1 MSNSTTDLGK
11 ESIGR
16 LLLKLATPS
25 IIAQLVNVLYNIV
38 DRIFIGRMQNG
49 DVAMAGIGV
58 AFPIVLLVSAFAAF
72 VGMGGAPL
80 AAIKMGEKD
89 NNEAEKI
96 MTNSFSV
103 LLIIAG
109 ILTVIFMIFK
119 EPILWK
125 FGASESTMKYATD
138 YLGIYLIGTVFVQ
151 IALGMNPFVNTQGF
165 AKIGMMTVTIGAI
178 INIILDPILIFGLNM
193 GVKGAAVATIVAQA
207 VSAIW
212 VLRFLTGK
220 KTILKLRKKYLK
232 IDIKTMKPVF
242 ALGIAPFIMQS
253 TESLV
258 LVSLNSQLQ
267 KYGGDLAIGAMTIMS
282 SIMQII
288 TMPLM
293 GLTQG
298 AQPIISYNYGA
309 KNLDRVK
316 KTFKLLLLTCLS
328 YSTLI
333 VILLML
339 FPDFFVSIF
348 NNKPELM
355 EITTWSIEIYFAGM
369 FIFGA
374 QIACQ
379 QTFLA
384 LGRAKISLFLAL
396 LRKVVLL
403 VPLIFILPNF
413 TENGLFGVLLAE
425 PVADIIACATTVI
438 SFAVFYKNTL
448 SNMKTD
454 ESDIISAYSHNNN

>member
-125 FGASESTMKYATD
+125 FGASESTIKYATD

-355 EITTWSIEIYFAGM
+355 ELTTWSIEIYFAGM

>member
-125 FGASESTMKYATD
+125 FGASESTIKYATD

-178 INIILDPILIFGLNM
+178 INIILDPILIFTFDM
-193 GVKGAAVATIVAQA
+193 GVKGAALASIIAQG
-207 VSAIW
+207 VSTLFA
-212 VLRFLTGK
+212 LNFLFGK
-220 KTILKLRKKYLK
+220 KSILKIRKKYLK
-232 IDIKTMKPVF
+232 LDKKIVGSIL
-242 ALGIAPFIMQS
+242 ALGIAPFIMQA

-258 LVSLNSQLQ
+258 LVSLNNQLSRF
-267 KYGGDLAIGAMTIMS
+267 GGDLAIGAMTIMS

-333 VILLML
+333 VVLLML

-454 ESDIISAYSHNNN
+454 ESDIVSAYSHNNN

>member
-1 MSNSTTDLGK
+1 
-11 ESIGR
+11 
-16 LLLKLATPS
+16 
-25 IIAQLVNVLYNIV
+25 
-38 DRIFIGRMQNG
+38 MQ
-49 DVAMAGIGV
+49 A
-58 AFPIVLLVSAFAAF
+58 
-72 VGMGGAPL
+72 
-80 AAIKMGEKD
+80 
-89 NNEAEKI
+89 
-96 MTNSFSV
+96 
-103 LLIIAG
+103 
-109 ILTVIFMIFK
+109 
-119 EPILWK
+119 
-125 FGASESTMKYATD
+125 
-138 YLGIYLIGTVFVQ
+138 
-151 IALGMNPFVNTQGF
+151 
-165 AKIGMMTVTIGAI
+165 
-178 INIILDPILIFGLNM
+178 
-193 GVKGAAVATIVAQA
+193 
-207 VSAIW
+207 
-212 VLRFLTGK
+212 
-220 KTILKLRKKYLK
+220 
-232 IDIKTMKPVF
+232 
-242 ALGIAPFIMQS
+242 

-258 LVSLNSQLQ
+258 LVSLNNQLSRF
-267 KYGGDLAIGAMTIMS
+267 GGDLAIGAMTIMS
-282 SIMQII
+282 NIMQII

-333 VILLML
+333 VVLLML

-355 EITTWSIEIYFAGM
+355 EITTWSIKIYFAGM

-413 TENGLFGVLLAE
+413 TKNGLFGVLLAE
-425 PVADIIACATTVI
+425 PVADIIACDTTVI

-454 ESDIISAYSHNNN
+454 EIDIVSAYSHNNN

>member
-49 DVAMAGIGV
+49 EVAMAGIGV

-89 NNEAEKI
+89 NDEAEKI
-96 MTNSFSV
+96 MTNSFSS
-103 LLIIAG
+103 LLIIAA
-109 ILTVIFMIFK
+109 ILTVIFMVFK

-125 FGASESTMKYATD
+125 FGASESTIEYATN

-178 INIILDPILIFGLNM
+178 INIILDPILIFGFNM

-207 VSAIW
+207 VSAMW

-232 IDIKTMKPVF
+232 TIKPVF
-242 ALGIAPFIMQS
+242 ALGVAPFIMQS

-267 KYGGDLAIGAMTIMS
+267 KYGGDLAVGAMTIMS

-288 TMPLM
+288 LLPAN

-309 KNLDRVK
+309 KNIDRVK
-316 KTFKLLLLTCLS
+316 KTFKYTVLVTLSYTFFMCLILMVAPEMVVKVFNNDPLLL
-328 YSTLI
+328 
-333 VILLML
+333 
-339 FPDFFVSIF
+339 
-348 NNKPELM
+348 
-355 EITTWSIEIYFAGM
+355 EITSWSIKIYFAGI
-369 FIFGA
+369 FIFGIQA
-374 QIACQ
+374 ACQ
-379 QTFLA
+379 STFLA
-384 LGRAKISLFLAL
+384 LGQAKISLFLAL
-396 LRKVVLL
+396 LRKVILL
-403 VPLIFILPNF
+403 VPLIFILPIIM
-413 TENGLFGVLLAE
+413 EEKLLAVLLAE
-425 PVADIIACATTVI
+425 PVADIIAVLITAICFI
-438 SFAVFYKNTL
+438 VFYKKTL
-448 SNMKTD
+448 NVMYKNENKLVENETPSIN
-454 ESDIISAYSHNNN
+454 